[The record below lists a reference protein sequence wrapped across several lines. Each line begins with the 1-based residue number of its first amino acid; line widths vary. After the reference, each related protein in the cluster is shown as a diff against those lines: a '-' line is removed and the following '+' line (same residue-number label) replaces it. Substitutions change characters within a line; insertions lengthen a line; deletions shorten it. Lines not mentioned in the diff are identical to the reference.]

1 MFPATTRDR
10 SMTRKP
16 WSIPWKSGLKDFCCI
31 GTSSTSLCPTQW
43 GHVSITALLGSAL
56 HYHGWTIGATG
67 AGAHDELARMYCC
80 SWQYDLLQPL
90 TCPYSTNILEES
102 AVRCSTATCQQSRH
116 GQVCLPQGDA
126 AGRKRRLKT
135 RS

>member
-67 AGAHDELARMYCC
+67 AGARDEVARMYCC
-80 SWQYDLLQPL
+80 SWQYGLLQPL
-90 TCPYSTNILEES
+90 TCPYSTNILEEVPS
-102 AVRCSTATCQQSRH
+102 
-116 GQVCLPQGDA
+116 DA
-126 AGRKRRLKT
+126 ARQSARNRVMVKSVFHRETQPGEKDD
-135 RS
+135 